1 MSEDHL
7 LYKVALSMVPGI
19 GGVLARTLVAHVGSV
34 EGIFREP
41 ERALM
46 KIPGIGEVNAR
57 RIREGDHLAR
67 AEQELRFVAR
77 RGLRI
82 FFYLDEGYPHRFRN
96 CDDAPV
102 LFYYLGKASLDAA
115 KTVSI
120 VGTRHATDYGRQ
132 MCDEL
137 LQVLAGRG
145 YDLLVVSGLAYGID
159 IQAHRSSLKY
169 KMPTVGVLAHGFD
182 RMYPSEHARTAE
194 AMLEQGGLLTD
205 FPSKSRI
212 DPPNFIRRNR
222 LIAGLGDV
230 TVVVE
235 SGEKGGALI
244 TADIAGSYN
253 REVCA
258 FPGRANDPRSKGCN
272 YLVKKNLAVM
282 IENAED
288 LEYALGWDPPAKKP
302 EPMQKLLF
310 TELNEVEQKVAS
322 LLGGSEK
329 IHIDLLAHSLDMP
342 VRKVSSLLL
351 ELECK
356 GMVLS
361 LPGNHYRLR

>member
-1 MSEDHL
+1 MSEDPL
-7 LYKVALSMVPGI
+7 LYKVALSMIPGI
-19 GGVLARTLVAHVGSV
+19 GGVLARTLVSSVGSV

-57 RIREGDHLAR
+57 RIREAFSLVR
-67 AEQELRFVAR
+67 AEEELKFASK
-77 RGLRI
+77 RGIRL
-82 FFYLDEGYPHRFRN
+82 FFYLDEGYPRRFLS
-96 CDDAPV
+96 CDDAPI
-102 LFYYLGKASLDAA
+102 LFYYLGHADLDAQ
-115 KTVSI
+115 KIISI

-137 LQVLAGRG
+137 LQGLAGRG
-145 YDLLVVSGLAYGID
+145 YDLVVVSGLAYGID
-159 IQAHRSSLKY
+159 IQAHRSALKY
-169 KMPTVGVLAHGFD
+169 RIPTVGVLGHGLD
-182 RMYPSEHARTAE
+182 RMYPGEHARTAE

-205 FPSKSRI
+205 FPSKTKI

-235 SGEKGGALI
+235 SGVKGGALI

-258 FPGRANDPRSKGCN
+258 FPGRALDFYSKGCN
-272 YLVKKNLAVM
+272 YLIKKNLAVM

-288 LEYALGWDPPAKKP
+288 LEYALGWDPPQEKP
-302 EPMQKLLF
+302 QPLQQLLF
-310 TELNEVEQKVAS
+310 TELTDEEKKIAG
-322 LLGGSEK
+322 LLSREEK
-329 IHIDLLAHSLDMP
+329 THIDLLALTLKWPVRLVSALLLDM
-342 VRKVSSLLL
+342 
-351 ELECK
+351 ECK
-356 GMVLS
+356 GITLS
-361 LPGNHYRLR
+361 LPGNHYRLK